1 MTLFGKLAYQEDGK
15 LMSQSNHLIWVWM
28 PGSFINQRQEEVRQQ
43 GKEAINLANISQN
56 GKPQAVGCVNFFLSA
71 T

>member
-28 PGSFINQRQEEVRQQ
+28 PGSFIGQTWGKVRKQSL
-43 GKEAINLANISQN
+43 KSH
-56 GKPQAVGCVNFFLSA
+56 
-71 T
+71 